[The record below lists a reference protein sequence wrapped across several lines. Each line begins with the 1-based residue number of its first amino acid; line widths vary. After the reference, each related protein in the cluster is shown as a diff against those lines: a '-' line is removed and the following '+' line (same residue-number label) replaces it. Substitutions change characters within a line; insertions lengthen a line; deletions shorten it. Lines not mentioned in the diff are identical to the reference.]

1 MCQSTEEI
9 KANDIV
15 IKDLMGYESDY
26 EVEKSSGGNGDN
38 EYRLAI
44 TRAMIQSRVDSI
56 QIKQDLQPLVKTMR
70 ESPSLATQFKNRML
84 VTAGKVVFIGFLM
97 FMGFYTFVEV
107 CGYAEALMV
116 FK

>member
-15 IKDLMGYESDY
+15 IKDLLNYESDY
-26 EVEKSSGGNGDN
+26 EVEKSSGANGEN

-56 QIKQDLQPLVKTMR
+56 QIKQDLQPLVKTMG
-70 ESPSLATQFKNRML
+70 ECPSLATLFRKNFL
-84 VTAGKVVFIGFLM
+84 KTSGVVALIGFFM
-97 FMGFYTFVEV
+97 FMIFYAFVEIT
-107 CGYAEALMV
+107 GFAAALSV
-116 FK
+116 LK

>member
-15 IKDLMGYESDY
+15 IKDLLNYESDY
-26 EVEKSSGGNGDN
+26 EVEKSSGGNGEN

-56 QIKQDLQPLVKTMR
+56 QIKQDLQPLVKKIKWFTPGR
-70 ESPSLATQFKNRML
+70 IALIYA
-84 VTAGKVVFIGFLM
+84 LM
-97 FMGFYTFVEV
+97 FIACYTFVEI

-116 FK
+116 LK